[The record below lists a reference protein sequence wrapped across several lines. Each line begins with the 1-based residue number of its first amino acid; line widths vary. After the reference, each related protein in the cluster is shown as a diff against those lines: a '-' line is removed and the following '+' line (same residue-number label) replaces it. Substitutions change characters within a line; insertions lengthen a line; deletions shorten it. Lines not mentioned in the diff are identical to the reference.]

1 MLGGKKAVLPFSS
14 DIFSDI
20 SSDMWRTLKQL
31 FTI

>member
-1 MLGGKKAVLPFSS
+1 MLGGKQRFAFSS
-14 DIFSDI
+14 DISSDI